1 MGKNVNKTKKLFS
14 PVKPARSYEEQT
26 QRLMQVHNLAVGNA
40 DRARHILSTV
50 NYYRLTT
57 YGKHLRRKDNPE
69 LFMDGVS
76 LDDLYSLYQFDMG
89 LRHQILPVLEFF
101 EIQLRAKL
109 AYHLAMTYGSTGYTN
124 AANFR
129 LDKQSQGSHKNLM
142 NKFKIEVKRLDDLAF
157 VRHHQ
162 SKYGGQF
169 PVWAALEL
177 FSFGM
182 LAQLCDLLI
191 ENDQWAIAREYGVTP
206 EELDALI
213 GAAVDVRN
221 ICAHYSRLYNQPIDD
236 LPLLPAK
243 YKLYESDRVFPVL
256 LMLHVSAGGHRV
268 YSDMIR
274 GIAQLA
280 QEYPQADLRL
290 CGFPDNWED
299 VLRSV

>member
-1 MGKNVNKTKKLFS
+1 MSSNKTKIYA
-14 PVKPARSYEEQT
+14 PVKPARSYAEQA
-26 QRLMQVHNLAVGNA
+26 QRLMEVHNLEVGNI
-40 DRARHILSTV
+40 DRARHVLSTV

-57 YGKHLRRKDNPE
+57 YGKHLRRQDNPE
-69 LFMDGVS
+69 LFADGVS

-101 EIQLRAKL
+101 EVQLRAKL
-109 AYHLAMTYGSTGYTN
+109 SYHLAMTYGSTGYTN

-129 LDKQSQGSHKNLM
+129 LDRQSQGSHKSLM

-162 SKYGGQF
+162 SKYGGKF
-169 PVWAALEL
+169 PVWVAVEL

-182 LAQLCDLLI
+182 LAQLYGILI
-191 ENDQWAIAREYGVTP
+191 KDDQWVIAHEYGVTP

-221 ICAHYSRLYNQPIDD
+221 ICAHYSRLYNQPIED
-236 LPLLPAK
+236 LPILPPK
-243 YKLYESDRVFPVL
+243 YKAYESDRVFPVL
-256 LMLHVSAGGHRV
+256 LMLRAAAGSNRV
-268 YSDMIR
+268 YGDMIR
-274 GIAQLA
+274 GIARLSQD
-280 QEYPQADLRL
+280 YPDADLAL

-299 VLRSV
+299 LLKNG